1 MKTAYS
7 YIRFSTTEQQKG
19 DSLRRQI
26 ELSNI
31 YAEENGLSIDTTL
44 NLRDLGVSAYDGSNK
59 TKGALG
65 GFIKAV
71 ETGIVKSGS
80 YLLVESLDRLS
91 RENVNDALAQ
101 FQTIIGN
108 GITIV
113 TLADKKIYSKQ
124 SITENPMELIFS
136 ILVMARAHEESETKS
151 KRGRAAWTAKRT
163 NASNKI
169 LTARCP
175 GWLKV
180 KDDRTGF
187 DFVSENVAVVREI
200 LDLTSSGMGQSQIV
214 KIFNKRK
221 QKPFGSGK
229 GWHSSSIQKILTSPA
244 LFGDF
249 HLGKYENGKKVLT
262 GEIISDYYPALIS
275 KEEFYLIQS
284 GRKLRMEPGGR
295 TKKGKTVSNLF
306 SGLLKCGYCGGGM
319 TLIGSSAK
327 RRKDE
332 TGKALPRL
340 GRKAIACQ
348 NAIRGLGC
356 WAVQWGYSEF
366 ETSFLNFCKD
376 IEIAKFVGRLD
387 EGGQHKS
394 VKLELTDK
402 RRAVEE
408 ELSDLRVKRSKLIDV
423 LAVIG
428 ASGSEG
434 LMERLNAIEID
445 IKGKQSLVQQLDI
458 DIVSKDAI
466 ATRDISQAK
475 DLKAAIKKMAGLP
488 QDQLLPFRLSLAEHI
503 RNLIEKIMVY
513 PAGLITTHAEYEKIR
528 ETLQHAF
535 SVSDL
540 DLFKSLNKTE
550 PLRIGRG
557 PKGRYADKDSGRYFS
572 VLTKNSNLLII
583 SPKKGDATGADIYI
597 NANDAE
603 ILADGRLSGMPTAWL
618 TDISKKI
625 MSSRLDRE

>member
-26 ELSNI
+26 ELSNT
-31 YAEENGLSIDTTL
+31 YAEENGLSIDASL

-71 ETGIVKSGS
+71 ETGIVKAGS

-91 RENVNDALAQ
+91 RENVNDALLQ
-101 FQTIIGN
+101 FQQIIGN

-113 TLADKKIYSKQ
+113 TLADRKKYSKK
-124 SITENPMELIFS
+124 SISENPMELIFS

-187 DFVSENVAVVREI
+187 DFVAENVAVVREI

-244 LFGDF
+244 LFGDL

-295 TKKGKTVSNLF
+295 TKKGTTVSNLF

-327 RRKDE
+327 RQKDE
-332 TGKALPRL
+332 TGKAMPRL
-340 GRKAIACQ
+340 GRKGIAC
-348 NAIRGLGC
+348 NNGIRGIRC
-356 WAVQWGYSEF
+356 WAVQWGYSDF

-376 IEIAKFVGRLD
+376 IELEKLVNRLD
-387 EGGQHKS
+387 EDHHS
-394 VKLELTDK
+394 SKLELAERKGALKTELAALIK
-402 RRAVEE
+402 RA
-408 ELSDLRVKRSKLIDV
+408 SN
-423 LAVIG
+423 LA
-428 ASGSEG
+428 
-434 LMERLNAIEID
+434 
-445 IKGKQSLVQQLDI
+445 
-458 DIVSKDAI
+458 DAI
-466 ATRDISQAK
+466 AD
-475 DLKAAIKKMAGLP
+475 AGLSKILKERLAKAEIEIAEK
-488 QDQLLPFRLSLAEHI
+488 QALLERLDVDIQTAEAVKERDNNYAKELKEAIIKIGSLPESELFLFRLSLAEHI
-503 RNLIEKIMVY
+503 RSLIKEIVVF
-513 PAGLITTHAEYEKIR
+513 PAGRIYTQEQLVGVREYLQSSRGYSKSRLDQLKTSNYGVKI
-528 ETLQHAF
+528 
-535 SVSDL
+535 
-540 DLFKSLNKTE
+540 E
-550 PLRIGRG
+550 PSRIGRG
-557 PKGRYADKDSGRYFS
+557 DRGRYAAKDSGRYFKII
-572 VLTKNSNLLII
+572 TKAFNYFLIAP
-583 SPKKGDATGADIYI
+583 STSDAAVADTFY
-597 NANDAE
+597 N
-603 ILADGRLSGMPTAWL
+603 LADGEIVWNKPQRGTKARVAKAQ
-618 TDISKKI
+618 KK
-625 MSSRLDRE
+625 